1 MIFIRKKLIKLII
14 ILIPIAV
21 ISFNF
26 KTNYFFNDEIYIRVY
41 LQNKNKIVTVPLSE
55 YVIGVVGGEMPANF
69 NEEALKAQTVLAR
82 TYALYKK
89 KNTKKN
95 YDVINTTNDQAYK
108 TKEELVKK
116 WGKDYQKYY
125 QKLKNIENITKNE
138 IIMYNGKLIKPYYYA
153 FSNGYTESAMMAFNE
168 NTECYKV
175 KKTSF
180 DNSSIKNFTKII
192 TMSLTE
198 FKKRLNITTK
208 NVKINTVV
216 RSDSDRVKYITI
228 NNKNYTGIQIRKLL
242 NLRSADFTI
251 NITKNEAII
260 TTKGNGHGVGMSQYG
275 ANYLAK
281 TGKNYE
287 EIIQFYFENIT
298 LTTLNDV

>member
-26 KTNYFFNDEIYIRVY
+26 KTNYFFNDEIYIKVY

-108 TKEELVKK
+108 TKEEIVKK

-125 QKLKNIENITKNE
+125 QK
-138 IIMYNGKLIKPYYYA
+138 
-153 FSNGYTESAMMAFNE
+153 
-168 NTECYKV
+168 
-175 KKTSF
+175 
-180 DNSSIKNFTKII
+180 
-192 TMSLTE
+192 
-198 FKKRLNITTK
+198 
-208 NVKINTVV
+208 
-216 RSDSDRVKYITI
+216 
-228 NNKNYTGIQIRKLL
+228 
-242 NLRSADFTI
+242 
-251 NITKNEAII
+251 
-260 TTKGNGHGVGMSQYG
+260 
-275 ANYLAK
+275 
-281 TGKNYE
+281 
-287 EIIQFYFENIT
+287 
-298 LTTLNDV
+298 